1 MDINNL
7 NSNPLADRRGRDAVA
22 DPVGDQA
29 GDETRADAR
38 KPADSAGA
46 NAVAEQ
52 KAADARASSSREK
65 SAEDQVQLSAEARSL
80 KQMANRV
87 QESEAFDSERV
98 AQIRDAIAEGRY
110 HVDAQRLAD
119 NFLEL
124 ESLLDQ

>member
-7 NSNPLADRRGRDAVA
+7 NSNPLVDRRGRD
-22 DPVGDQA
+22 PV

-38 KPADSAGA
+38 KPTDGAKAGA
-46 NAVAEQ
+46 GAVEDQ
-52 KAADARASSSREK
+52 KATDTRAPSSREK

-80 KQMANRV
+80 KQIASRV

-98 AQIRDAIAEGRY
+98 AQIRNAIAEGRY
-110 HVDAQRLAD
+110 HVDTQRLAD
-119 NFLEL
+119 NFMEL